1 MIFITNPK
9 ELYPYLN
16 KEKKTLKFNDSV
28 TIDIGLFDLSEYDIY
43 CNYDIKLTYLF
54 VKNIA
59 ADNISGTIL
68 KAKNITVKNELNL
81 VEYVN
86 SSGIV
91 KANKIYVEYIAAKQI
106 RCQEITAVG
115 ISACNVRCSYI
126 YGGANVYTDKLT
138 VLKYARTGQIERK
151 SLAKFNLI

>member
-43 CNYDIKLTYLF
+43 CNYDIKLTYIF

-91 KANKIYVEYIAAKQI
+91 KANKIYVEYIAAKKI

-126 YGGANVYTDKLT
+126 FGGANVYCT
-138 VLKYARTGQIERK
+138 E
-151 SLAKFNLI
+151 FLI